1 MRDLVVRQW
10 APGKTLLLGAIGVDG
25 APIDALPESMDD
37 IALFIDETGMSCNYD
52 WCLDWCVIC
61 YPPP

>member
-1 MRDLVVRQW
+1 MGPW
-10 APGKTLLLGAIGVDG
+10 ESLLLGAIGVDG

-37 IALFIDETGMSCNYD
+37 IALFIDETGMSRNYD